1 MAHLHADPDGLAEMA
16 ARDPDEPV
24 YAGGGAWEEWAA
36 DDGTPYFYN
45 SATGETTWE
54 RPMGF

>member
-1 MAHLHADPDGLAEMA
+1 MMMPTVAPAHLLPGWTAH
-16 ARDPDEPV
+16 
-24 YAGGGAWEEWAA
+24 AA